1 VADVCALLARPAVR
15 LLTLVGPGGIGKTR
29 LMLAVA
35 EALRPEFPDAVTYVA
50 LAGLADAR
58 LVVPVIAQA
67 LGVREVGAPGRQSA
81 IRDRLQ
87 SWIGQQKLLLVLDN
101 FEPVIAAADANP
113 RWPQCHPR
121 AARDAP

>member
-1 VADVCALLARPAVR
+1 
-15 LLTLVGPGGIGKTR
+15 
-29 LMLAVA
+29 MLAVA

-50 LAGLADAR
+50 LAGLADAH

-81 IRDRLQ
+81 IRERLQ
-87 SWIGQQKLLLVLDN
+87 TSIGQQKLLLDN
-101 FEPVIAAADANP
+101 FEPVIAAAADANP